1 MSLPGIDKESFVPYY
16 YQLKSILSEQIRQG
30 AYQPDELLPS
40 ENQLCE
46 MYGVSRATV
55 RKAFAELANEGLVY
69 TVKGKGTFVA
79 KPKLEQSL
87 FRFYALG
94 RDLRSRGLNLVSRML
109 KQSETALSK
118 EIAQRLKVN
127 PGERA
132 AEIRRVRL
140 VDGAPLALET
150 SYVVGEA
157 VSALATADLEGA
169 SIYDVVE
176 RATGKV
182 VTGAEEYLEPVI
194 VDGYEA
200 ELLECEEGQAA
211 FHIERL
217 AFLDD
222 DRPFEYRTSLIR
234 GDRFRF
240 FVRLR

>member
-1 MSLPGIDKESFVPYY
+1 MSLPQIDKESFVPYY
-16 YQLKSILSEQIRQG
+16 HQLKAILGEQIRQG
-30 AYQPDELLPS
+30 AYQPDDPLPS

-46 MYGVSRATV
+46 MYDVSRATV
-55 RKAFAELANEGLVY
+55 RKAFAELASEGLVY
-69 TVKGKGTFVA
+69 TVKGKGTFVS

-94 RDLRSRGLNLVSRML
+94 RDLRSRGLDLVSRIL
-109 KQSETALSK
+109 KQSEVALPK
-118 EIAQRLKVN
+118 EIAQRLKVE

-150 SYVVGEA
+150 SYVVGDA
-157 VSALATADLEGA
+157 VQELVTADLEGA

-176 RATGKV
+176 RAAGKV
-182 VTGAEEYLEPVI
+182 VMSAEEYLEPVI
-194 VDGYEA
+194 VDEYEA
-200 ELLECEEGQAA
+200 ELLACEKGQAA

-217 AFLDD
+217 TFLDEE
-222 DRPFEYRTSLIR
+222 RPFELRRSLIR